1 MSATQTLL
9 NASLQYGAGSLT
21 SHQRPTTAE
30 NSSKFLLA
38 LSQNKDAHLKCRDYG
53 INPVKNLQTKTCI
66 PSPPLQQHN
75 PLEEFRRQ

>member
-38 LSQNKDAHLKCRDYG
+38 LSQNKDAHLKCRDM
-53 INPVKNLQTKTCI
+53 V
-66 PSPPLQQHN
+66 
-75 PLEEFRRQ
+75 